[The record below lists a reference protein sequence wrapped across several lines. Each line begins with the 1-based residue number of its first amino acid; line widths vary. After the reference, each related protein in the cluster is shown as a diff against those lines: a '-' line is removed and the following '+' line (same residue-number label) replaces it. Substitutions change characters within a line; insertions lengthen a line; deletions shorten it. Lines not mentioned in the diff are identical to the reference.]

1 MEVAGYNLLADVE
14 SGAVHFEYVRK
25 VLHHCGYLELAG
37 RDEKLTTGFHTF
49 CVSLY
54 AYRNI
59 DAYRLGLVHCEE
71 VHMETLVGDRVPL
84 KFVKHCIELLT
95 VVELEVYDVRVR
107 SVCEGFESLCLNSE
121 EDVLHSESVDVAR
134 NESLSA
140 DSLDSL
146 LVSYCAQSAFQFDVF
161 HL

>member
-14 SGAVHFEYVRK
+14 SGAVHFEYVWK
-25 VLHHCGYLELAG
+25 VLHHSGYLELAC
-37 RDEKLTTGFHTF
+37 RNEKLTTGFHTF
-49 CVSLY
+49 CVSLN

-59 DAYRLGLVHCEE
+59 DAYRLGLIYCEE
-71 VHMETLVGDRVPL
+71 VHVETLVGYRVPL
-84 KFVKHCIELLT
+84 KFVKHCIEFLT
-95 VVELEVYDVRVR
+95 IVKFEIYDVRVW
-107 SVCEGFESLCLNSE
+107 SVGKSFESLCLNSE
-121 EDVLHSESVDVAR
+121 EDILHSESVDVAR

-146 LVSYCAQSAFQFDVF
+146 LVSHSTQSAFQFDVF